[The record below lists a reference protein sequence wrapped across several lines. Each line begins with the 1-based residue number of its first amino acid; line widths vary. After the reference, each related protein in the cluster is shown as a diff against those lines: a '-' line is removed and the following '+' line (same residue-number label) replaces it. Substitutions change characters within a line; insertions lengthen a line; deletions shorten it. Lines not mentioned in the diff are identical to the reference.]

1 MNQSLTAPVPAASTK
16 ERILDAAERLLA
28 KQGFEATSLRAITTE
43 AEVNLAAV
51 NYHFQTKD
59 SLFRAVIARRIGPVN
74 ERRIR
79 MLDAIEA
86 EAGDGP
92 LPVGPII
99 DAFIRPVLEIRGRS
113 TSVSPIMGRV
123 FAENAEF
130 LDRFFQDHL
139 AAITDRFFAAL
150 ERATPHLPREEM
162 LWRAHFLVGAMA
174 HTMIT
179 GDFFEKVSGGLCH
192 TGDIEGVARRMVGV
206 FTTVFE
212 APNTEKV
219 ENER

>member
-1 MNQSLTAPVPAASTK
+1 MNQSTVANGSALSTK

-28 KQGFEATSLRAITTE
+28 KQGFEATSLRAITAE

-59 SLFRAVIARRIGPVN
+59 ALFRAVIARRIGPVN
-74 ERRIR
+74 ERRIA

-86 EAGDGP
+86 AAGDGQ
-92 LPVGPII
+92 LPVGLLIE
-99 DAFIRPVLEIRGRS
+99 AFIRLVLEVRGRT
-113 TSVSPIMGRV
+113 TSVAPIMGRI

-130 LDRFFQDHL
+130 LERFFQDHL
-139 AAITDRFFAAL
+139 ALVTDRFFSAL
-150 ERATPHLPREEM
+150 DRATPQLAREEM

-179 GDFFEKVSGGLCH
+179 GEFFEKVSGGLCRAS
-192 TGDIEGVARRMVGV
+192 DIEGLVRRMVGV

-212 APNTEKV
+212 APSTEKV
-219 ENER
+219 EHA